1 MGSNGNPRCTTVRL
15 NNDCVNNSSATLHLN
30 CPLAFPGTRS
40 GFTSALKWINSE
52 VEQQN
57 NGNCSRNS
65 FELIVSTK
73 LVGQVDLS
81 CLSVEKV
88 YEVGHSIW
96 SVKLVSQV
104 GLSSRRTSSCRFEL
118 VVRDLSEHC
127 TVLTQIDSEPFWAFV
142 PFTVLFPSFA
152 LSKVPGPKNQPLRG
166 FLT

>member
-1 MGSNGNPRCTTVRL
+1 MGSNWNPRCTTIRL
-15 NNDCVNNSSATLHLN
+15 NNDCVNNSSATFHLN
-30 CPLAFPGTRS
+30 CPIAFPGTRS
-40 GFTSALKWINSE
+40 GFTSTLKWINCE

-96 SVKLVSQV
+96 SVRLVSQV
-104 GLSSRRTSSCRFEL
+104 GLSSRRTSSCRVK
-118 VVRDLSEHC
+118 VVIRDLSEHC
-127 TVLTQIDSEPFWAFV
+127 TGRSQIDSEPFVAFV
-142 PFTVLFPSFA
+142 SFTLSFPSIAFRRFQD
-152 LSKVPGPKNQPLRG
+152 LKTSSCEDS
-166 FLT
+166 